1 MLGDCGSKIHVL
13 FLEKLFLFYGPNLI
27 YNSASFFEKFS
38 EKSNTEEF
46 INCVYIFMTAA
57 LAAGSSFNDFHYG
70 KIFALTMDGL
80 LRHYTN
86 ALYEKPLW
94 DMNLLLRYGLYK
106 MSYKRMMKFWD
117 WIIELSSRLETSD
130 LYLLNRISSL
140 VVNISSGFYPKYF
153 EPTLQR
159 LLEYDIGSVRSS
171 EYYFY
176 H

>member
-1 MLGDCGSKIHVL
+1 
-13 FLEKLFLFYGPNLI
+13 
-27 YNSASFFEKFS
+27 
-38 EKSNTEEF
+38 
-46 INCVYIFMTAA
+46 
-57 LAAGSSFNDFHYG
+57 
-70 KIFALTMDGL
+70 
-80 LRHYTN
+80 
-86 ALYEKPLW
+86 
-94 DMNLLLRYGLYK
+94 MNLLLRYGLYK
-106 MSYKRMMKFWD
+106 MSYQRMMKFWD